1 MVLMNSS
8 ANGTLSKIN
17 HLIFV
22 LNLFDIQ
29 ISKWKTLICF
39 LFLIFF
45 FFVDD
50 RLVDSPLEKDLMERF
65 SGSLEAQEAMLN
77 GLDSSKV

>member
-8 ANGTLSKIN
+8 ANGTLSKIKY
-17 HLIFV
+17 LIFV
-22 LNLFDIQ
+22 LNLFDVQ
-29 ISKWKTLICF
+29 ISKWKNLICF